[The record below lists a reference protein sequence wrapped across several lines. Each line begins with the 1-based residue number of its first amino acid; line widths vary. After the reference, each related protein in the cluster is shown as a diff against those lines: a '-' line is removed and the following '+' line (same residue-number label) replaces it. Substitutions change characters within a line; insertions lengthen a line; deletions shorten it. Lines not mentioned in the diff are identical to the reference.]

1 MISKAS
7 QRLGELT
14 CLLCLSLAACS
25 DSSGPERTPIVQLLG
40 ESSTTIAVGETFQAA
55 LLPMLPPGYVPPVDW
70 VSSNP
75 VIASVAS
82 TGALTAE
89 VTGLQPGEAVI
100 RVSGEGARDSL
111 RVTVTTSQ
119 P

>member
-1 MISKAS
+1 MIGKAT
-7 QRLGELT
+7 RALGGLT
-14 CLLCLSLAACS
+14 CLLCLSAAACS
-25 DSSGPERTPIVQLLG
+25 DPTSGPERTPVVQLSG
-40 ESSTTIAVGETFQAA
+40 TSTTISVGDSFQAR
-55 LLPMLPPGYVPPVDW
+55 LLPMLPPGYVPPVAW

-75 VIASVAS
+75 AVASVAR
-82 TGALTAE
+82 TGTLTAR

-111 RVTVTTSQ
+111 HVTVVASQ